1 MISKIFILSIYLML
15 ASMVFAFKTNISAEA
30 RLKVENFHNDIIS
43 TYSTVSYF
51 RARLNFDLTS
61 EIYKILR

>member
-1 MISKIFILSIYLML
+1 MISKIFILLIYLML

-30 RLKVENFHNDIIS
+30 RLKVENFHNDTIS

>member
-30 RLKVENFHNDIIS
+30 RLKVENFHNDTIS